1 MNFFKKSNKKIN
13 FQSAEI
19 DNPIQISSL
28 RQDSDELT
36 VGEFSQSKQRSKMLL
51 FFFIVSLLVLMAR
64 TFYLQI
70 IRGEYYAGLSENN
83 RIRSI
88 VIKAPRGVIKDCRG
102 AVLAKNIPGF
112 DLVFIP
118 SKLPGGD
125 ELKRMLDEL
134 SAFLDVPERELEEI
148 IHGTDYF
155 SKETYFLKENISHET
170 ALRFVEKSDLFPG
183 IYLEK
188 TAKRE
193 YTDGEIFSFILGYTG
208 KVNKEELNED
218 ENYLITD
225 YKGKDG
231 LEYFYDQ
238 QIRGRHGAHKVE
250 VDSRG
255 NIQDELE
262 IVNPQPGSDLVLNI
276 DSELQKK
283 AYAILKKTME
293 ENEEADAAAL
303 VAIDP
308 RNGGVKALINFPSYD
323 NNLFSNG
330 ISREDLS
337 KLIND
342 DRKLL
347 LNRAIGGEYP
357 PGSIFK
363 PIVAAAA
370 LEEKIIQEETVINC
384 SGLISVGQWNFPDWK
399 THGITDVKKAIAES
413 CNVFFY
419 ALGGGWNG
427 IEGLGIDK
435 IKKYANLFGLGNLT
449 GIDIPG
455 ERSGNIPDEKW
466 KLEKMGEKWYIGDDY
481 HVAIGQGFITVTPL
495 QMAMATAAIANGG
508 TFFQPQLV
516 DKIISVDG
524 SVNDL
529 KPVPVNSGF
538 ISKENIKIVKAGMR
552 ETVFSPNGSGRL
564 LSTLEVETAGKTGT
578 AQFGAQ
584 NKTHSW
590 YSSFGPYEN
599 PEIAM
604 VILVEG
610 GGEGHDWAVPVTK
623 EIYDWYFSRNQVPD
637 NETDDQP
644 ILPAN

>member
-1 MNFFKKSNKKIN
+1 MNFFKKSNKKIDL
-13 FQSAEI
+13 QSAEI
-19 DNPIQISSL
+19 ENPIQISSL
-28 RQDSDELT
+28 EQNSDELMI
-36 VGEFSQSKQRSKMLL
+36 GEFSQSKKRSKILL
-51 FFFIVSLLVLMAR
+51 FFFVTSLLVLMAR

-70 IRGEYYAGLSENN
+70 VKGEYYARLSENN

-88 VIKAPRGVIKDCRG
+88 VIKAPRGIIKDYQG
-102 AVLAKNIPGF
+102 NILAKNIPGF
-112 DLVFIP
+112 DLVFTP

-125 ELKRMLDEL
+125 ELERMLDEL
-134 SAFLDVPERELEEI
+134 SVLLSVPRKELEEI
-148 IHGTDYF
+148 IDGTDYS
-155 SKETYFLKENISHET
+155 SKETHFLKENISHET
-170 ALRFVEKSDLFPG
+170 ALRFVEKSNLFPG

-188 TAKRE
+188 TARRE
-193 YTDGEIFSFILGYTG
+193 YTDGEIFSSILGYTG
-208 KVNKEELNED
+208 KVNKEDLNENED
-218 ENYLITD
+218 YLITD

-231 LEYFYDQ
+231 LEYSYDQ
-238 QIRGRHGAHKVE
+238 QIRGRHGVHKVE
-250 VDSRG
+250 VDSKG

-262 IVNPQPGSDLVLNI
+262 IIDPQPGSDLVLNI

-283 AYAILKKTME
+283 AYEILKKTME
-293 ENEEADAAAL
+293 ENEEAEAATL

-330 ISREDLS
+330 ISQEDLS
-337 KLIND
+337 KLMDD
-342 DRKLL
+342 DRKPL
-347 LNRAIGGEYP
+347 LNRAISGEYP

-384 SGLISVGQWNFPDWK
+384 SGLISVGQWKFPDWK

-419 ALGGGWNG
+419 ALGGGWDG
-427 IEGLGIDK
+427 IEGLGINK

-455 ERSGNIPDEKW
+455 ERSGNIPDENW
-466 KLEKMGEKWYIGDDY
+466 KLEKIGEKWYIGDDY

-516 DKIISVDG
+516 DKIISVGG

-529 KPVPVNSGF
+529 EPVPVNSGF
-538 ISKENIKIVKAGMR
+538 ISKENIEIVKAGMR
-552 ETVFSPNGSGRL
+552 ETVFGPNGSGRL

-584 NKTHSW
+584 DKTHSW

-610 GGEGHDWAVPVTK
+610 GGEGHDWAVPVAK
-623 EIYDWYFSRNQVPD
+623 EIYEWYFSRDRASD
-637 NETDDQP
+637 NRTND
-644 ILPAN
+644 

>member
-1 MNFFKKSNKKIN
+1 
-13 FQSAEI
+13 
-19 DNPIQISSL
+19 
-28 RQDSDELT
+28 
-36 VGEFSQSKQRSKMLL
+36 
-51 FFFIVSLLVLMAR
+51 
-64 TFYLQI
+64 
-70 IRGEYYAGLSENN
+70 LSENN

-88 VIKAPRGVIKDCRG
+88 VIKAPRGIIKDYQG
-102 AVLAKNIPGF
+102 NILAKNIPGF
-112 DLVFIP
+112 DLVFTP

-125 ELKRMLDEL
+125 ELERMLDEL
-134 SAFLDVPERELEEI
+134 SVLLSVPRKELEEI
-148 IHGTDYF
+148 IDGTDYS
-155 SKETYFLKENISHET
+155 SKETHFLKENISHET
-170 ALRFVEKSDLFPG
+170 ALRFVEKSNLFPG

-188 TAKRE
+188 TARRE
-193 YTDGEIFSFILGYTG
+193 YTDGEIFSSILGYTG
-208 KVNKEELNED
+208 KVNKEDLNENED
-218 ENYLITD
+218 YLITD

-231 LEYFYDQ
+231 LEYSYDQ
-238 QIRGRHGAHKVE
+238 QIRGRHGVHKVE
-250 VDSRG
+250 VDSKG

-262 IVNPQPGSDLVLNI
+262 IIDPQPGSDLVLNI

-283 AYAILKKTME
+283 AYEILKKTME
-293 ENEEADAAAL
+293 ENEEAEAATL

-330 ISREDLS
+330 ISQEDLS
-337 KLIND
+337 KLMDD
-342 DRKLL
+342 DRKPL
-347 LNRAIGGEYP
+347 LNRAISGEYP

-384 SGLISVGQWNFPDWK
+384 SGLISVGQWKFPDWK

-419 ALGGGWNG
+419 ALGGGWDG
-427 IEGLGIDK
+427 IEGLGINK

-455 ERSGNIPDEKW
+455 ERSGNIPDENW
-466 KLEKMGEKWYIGDDY
+466 KLEKIGEKWYIGDDY

-516 DKIISVDG
+516 DKIISVGG

-529 KPVPVNSGF
+529 EPVPVNSGF
-538 ISKENIKIVKAGMR
+538 ISKENIEIVKAGMR
-552 ETVFSPNGSGRL
+552 ETVFGPNGSGRL

-584 NKTHSW
+584 DKTHSW

-610 GGEGHDWAVPVTK
+610 GGEGHDWAVPVAK
-623 EIYDWYFSRNQVPD
+623 EIYEWYFSRDRASD
-637 NETDDQP
+637 NRTND
-644 ILPAN
+644 